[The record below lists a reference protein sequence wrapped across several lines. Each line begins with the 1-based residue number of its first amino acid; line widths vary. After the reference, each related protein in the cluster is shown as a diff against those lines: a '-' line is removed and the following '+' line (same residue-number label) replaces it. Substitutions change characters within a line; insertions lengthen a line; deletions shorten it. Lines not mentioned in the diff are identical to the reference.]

1 MAWRINDSVL
11 FQYADDFFCSFF
23 PCHGSYSLYVFFRQ
37 GLTIFYNQSI
47 PKYYVKKQTNFSIIF
62 VSWGDAIMEIER
74 LKRDTVERLR
84 KVKKDNGLTIAQIMD
99 MLEEKNC
106 FISEATIKR
115 IFSENNDPTSFKYQS
130 TIAPLADVLLDLYS
144 DNSGSEDVAMLKAL
158 IHDKNQLISILVM
171 KNDEMRAD
179 FEKRIAHLQK
189 QLETMEEHLMFR
201 EKQIDKKDEIISK
214 LLSKVID

>member
-1 MAWRINDSVL
+1 
-11 FQYADDFFCSFF
+11 
-23 PCHGSYSLYVFFRQ
+23 
-37 GLTIFYNQSI
+37 
-47 PKYYVKKQTNFSIIF
+47 
-62 VSWGDAIMEIER
+62 MEIER

-84 KVKKDNGLTIAQIMD
+84 KVKKDNGLTIAQIME

>member
-1 MAWRINDSVL
+1 
-11 FQYADDFFCSFF
+11 
-23 PCHGSYSLYVFFRQ
+23 
-37 GLTIFYNQSI
+37 
-47 PKYYVKKQTNFSIIF
+47 
-62 VSWGDAIMEIER
+62 MEIEK
-74 LKRDTVERLR
+74 LKRDTVERIR
-84 KVKKDNGLTIAQIMD
+84 KVKKDNDLTTAQIMEL
-99 MLEEKNC
+99 LEEKNC

-115 IFSENNDPTSFKYQS
+115 IFSENNDPTKFKYQS

-144 DNSGSEDVAMLKAL
+144 DNSGSEDVATLKAL
-158 IHDKNQLISILVM
+158 IHDKNQMISILVM

-201 EKQIDKKDEIISK
+201 EKQIDKKDEIIAK

>member
-1 MAWRINDSVL
+1 
-11 FQYADDFFCSFF
+11 
-23 PCHGSYSLYVFFRQ
+23 
-37 GLTIFYNQSI
+37 
-47 PKYYVKKQTNFSIIF
+47 
-62 VSWGDAIMEIER
+62 MEIEK

-84 KVKKDNGLTIAQIMD
+84 KVKKDNGLTTSQIME

-115 IFSENNDPTSFKYQS
+115 IFSENNDPTKFKYQS

-144 DNSGSEDVAMLKAL
+144 DQSGAEDVTTLKAL
-158 IHDKNQLISILVM
+158 IHDKNEMISILVM

-179 FEKRIAHLQK
+179 FEKRITHLQK

-201 EKQIDKKDEIISK
+201 EKQIDKKDEIIAM
-214 LLSKVID
+214 LLGKVFD

>member
-1 MAWRINDSVL
+1 
-11 FQYADDFFCSFF
+11 
-23 PCHGSYSLYVFFRQ
+23 
-37 GLTIFYNQSI
+37 
-47 PKYYVKKQTNFSIIF
+47 
-62 VSWGDAIMEIER
+62 MEIEK
-74 LKRDTVERLR
+74 LKRDTVERIR
-84 KVKKDNGLTIAQIMD
+84 KVKKDNDLTTAQIMD
-99 MLEEKNC
+99 LLEEKNC

-115 IFSENNDPTSFKYQS
+115 IFSENNDPTKFKYQS

-144 DNSGSEDVAMLKAL
+144 DSSGSEDVTTLKAL
-158 IHDKNQLISILVM
+158 IHDKNEMISILVM

-201 EKQIDKKDEIISK
+201 EKQIDKKDEIIAK

>member
-1 MAWRINDSVL
+1 
-11 FQYADDFFCSFF
+11 
-23 PCHGSYSLYVFFRQ
+23 
-37 GLTIFYNQSI
+37 
-47 PKYYVKKQTNFSIIF
+47 
-62 VSWGDAIMEIER
+62 MEIEK

-84 KVKKDNGLTIAQIMD
+84 KVKKDNGLTIAQIME
-99 MLEEKNC
+99 MLEDKNC

-115 IFSENNDPTSFKYQS
+115 IFSENNDPRSFKYQS

-144 DNSGSEDVAMLKAL
+144 DNSGSEDVATLKAL
-158 IHDKNQLISILVM
+158 IHDKNEMISILVM

>member
-1 MAWRINDSVL
+1 
-11 FQYADDFFCSFF
+11 
-23 PCHGSYSLYVFFRQ
+23 
-37 GLTIFYNQSI
+37 
-47 PKYYVKKQTNFSIIF
+47 
-62 VSWGDAIMEIER
+62 MEIER

-84 KVKKDNGLTIAQIMD
+84 KVKKDNGLTIAQIME

-144 DNSGSEDVAMLKAL
+144 DNSGSQDVVTLKAL

-179 FEKRIAHLQK
+179 FEKRIDHLQK

>member
-1 MAWRINDSVL
+1 
-11 FQYADDFFCSFF
+11 
-23 PCHGSYSLYVFFRQ
+23 
-37 GLTIFYNQSI
+37 
-47 PKYYVKKQTNFSIIF
+47 
-62 VSWGDAIMEIER
+62 MEIEK

-84 KVKKDNGLTIAQIMD
+84 KVKKDNGLTIAQIME

-115 IFSENNDPTSFKYQS
+115 IFSENNDPRSFKYQS

-144 DNSGSEDVAMLKAL
+144 DNSGSEDVATLKAL
-158 IHDKNQLISILVM
+158 IHDKNEMISILVM